1 MDAACPECP
10 GLSPACGG
18 CSEWQSCSTRGKGSC
33 HEGGL
38 SSACLA
44 ADATVYMYL
53 EWVPIISAGVI
64 FRFLVCLLVSGE
76 SLIGVVGG
84 LDWC

>member
-1 MDAACPECP
+1 MAVLQHSGQGVASIRWIVVC
-10 GLSPACGG
+10 LL
-18 CSEWQSCSTRGKGSC
+18 GS
-33 HEGGL
+33 GR
-38 SSACLA
+38 
-44 ADATVYMYL
+44 DTVYMYL